1 MLTGRGLPD
10 PQLVRDEE
18 AANTIVYEISVNLRR
33 EVLARVLEPAQ
44 NRQPVVV
51 GQCLENVGGRTG
63 RGQIVLRR

>member
-18 AANTIVYEISVNLRR
+18 AADAIVYEIAVDLRR

-51 GQCLENVGGRTG
+51 GQCLENVGGRAWC
-63 RGQIVLRR
+63 GQIVLRR

>member
-10 PQLVRDEE
+10 AQLVRDEE
-18 AANTIVYEISVNLRR
+18 AADAIVYEIAVDLRR

-44 NRQPVVV
+44 NRQPVVI

-63 RGQIVLRR
+63 RWQLVLRR